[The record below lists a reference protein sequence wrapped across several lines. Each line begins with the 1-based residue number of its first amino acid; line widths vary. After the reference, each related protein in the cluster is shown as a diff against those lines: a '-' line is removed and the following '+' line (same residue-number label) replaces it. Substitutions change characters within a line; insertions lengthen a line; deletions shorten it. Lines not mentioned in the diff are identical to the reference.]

1 MGASE
6 KVADALWVFD
16 GYGAA
21 SQSTPSDV
29 PTLSELGS
37 DWERSSSS
45 SSSSCCCNRSS
56 CESDADSGG
65 EDVGRPFRRWQA
77 PRAGTFRPHGATAD
91 AMPWRNLRE
100 RLGAAI
106 RKAGEQSDSE
116 EEIDERLPHP
126 AARDAAGPWRIL
138 SQRMAAVLREA
149 AQQPL
154 PEEELEKRES
164 WDAASPSP
172 AAVPSEAER
181 SCTVSGRV
189 AAIFR
194 DYAQQA
200 DSDNELEERRRPR
213 VPASTTRLSLG
224 ERWCIVGQRVS
235 AVFREALECDCENE
249 FEECRGQ

>member
-1 MGASE
+1 MAASE
-6 KVADALWVFD
+6 KVAAALWDFD
-16 GYGAA
+16 GDGAA
-21 SQSTPSDV
+21 SQSTPSD
-29 PTLSELGS
+29 LSELGS

-45 SSSSCCCNRSS
+45 RSSSSSSSSSS

-65 EDVGRPFRRWQA
+65 EDVKRLIRRRQTL
-77 PRAGTFRPHGATAD
+77 RAGTFRPHGGTED

-116 EEIDERLPHP
+116 EEIVERLPHP
-126 AARDAAGPWRIL
+126 AARDAAGPWRTL

-154 PEEELEKRES
+154 PDEELDERES
-164 WDAASPSP
+164 CDEASPFP

-181 SCTVSGRV
+181 WCTVSGRV
-189 AAIFR
+189 AAVFR

-200 DSDNELEERRRPR
+200 DSDGELVERQRPR
-213 VPASTTRLSLG
+213 VPASTTGLSLG
-224 ERWCIVGQRVS
+224 ERWCTVGQRLS

-249 FEECRGQ
+249 FEKCRGQ